1 MKHSHTHAHADG
13 TRHGHFHEHDGIVPP
28 ISSRDHK
35 EHESSEHE
43 HDHPASELPAEAWPG
58 MDELLLHLDAG
69 HGMFIGQAGLGKTP
83 GRREHSGRPERK
95 EPATGIA
102 IYHVMRAR
110 EDFIT
115 TAGLLWVMVR
125 QAGLMYPGKPRQ
137 LYLDIEG
144 HGRKE
149 HDAEAR
155 EIISFTRAAL
165 GPFVTRTPWGKT
177 DENASQLE
185 TLPDVIITAGDDGDT
200 RILTGDR
207 DEPVA
212 GAGYHR
218 PGSPA
223 TTTAVIYVRTHGAF
237 ARDQE
242 K

>member
-1 MKHSHTHAHADG
+1 
-13 TRHGHFHEHDGIVPP
+13 
-28 ISSRDHK
+28 
-35 EHESSEHE
+35 
-43 HDHPASELPAEAWPG
+43 

-69 HGMFIGQAGLGKTP
+69 HGMFIGPVGKTI
-83 GRREHSGRPERK
+83 GQLARIHAGEHSGQSERAGRVPK
-95 EPATGIA
+95 GIG
-102 IYHVMRAR
+102 IYHFMRAR